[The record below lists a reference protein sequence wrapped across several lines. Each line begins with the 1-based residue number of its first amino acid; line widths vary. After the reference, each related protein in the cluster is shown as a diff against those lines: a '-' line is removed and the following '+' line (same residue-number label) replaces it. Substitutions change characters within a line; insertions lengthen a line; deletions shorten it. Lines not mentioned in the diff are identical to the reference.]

1 MGAHCTTILQ
11 FKIVLTFDLRHLGF
25 DHLQLV
31 YEPNEADA
39 GSRQDDWYVM
49 EGVREVAHDGTFL
62 GIEGADGRT
71 TLSVANLD
79 SARQPRMA
87 KTLAGLEGRK
97 VEVRGWIEYR
107 SGPYIAIEDPS
118 QLAVIDESAPPSPV
132 SPAPGGPLLSS
143 ERPNGE
149 SANDPHKRK
158 RPAHKVPGVDL

>member
-1 MGAHCTTILQ
+1 
-11 FKIVLTFDLRHLGF
+11 
-25 DHLQLV
+25 
-31 YEPNEADA
+31 
-39 GSRQDDWYVM
+39 M
-49 EGVREVAHDGTFL
+49 EGVREVAYDGTFL

-79 SARQPRMA
+79 SARQPRMGQD
-87 KTLAGLEGRK
+87 AGRARGRK